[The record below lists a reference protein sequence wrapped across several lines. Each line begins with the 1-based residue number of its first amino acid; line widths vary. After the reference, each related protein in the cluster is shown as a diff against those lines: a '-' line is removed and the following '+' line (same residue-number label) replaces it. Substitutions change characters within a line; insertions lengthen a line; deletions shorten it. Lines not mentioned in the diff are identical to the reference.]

1 MLTNRFLILAASALM
16 IVGFSTAADHG
27 FDTPAAY
34 AVIIVG
40 LILLGVSIVHFLT
53 TKRNAI
59 IPRVRVPASG
69 RSNG

>member
-1 MLTNRFLILAASALM
+1 M

-27 FDTPAAY
+27 FGTPAAY

-40 LILLGVSIVHFLT
+40 LVMLGVSIVHFLT

-59 IPRVRVPASG
+59 IPRVRHSA
-69 RSNG
+69 R